1 MKHFLQFGYAIALTA
16 AAQSQILPPTVSNDA
31 ANFAKAAAYSARCDG
46 VSMIVML
53 NGATVFEDFQANYV
67 AASTSSSAW
76 HIWSGAK
83 TFWGPVA
90 ALAVH
95 EGLISSLDEKAS
107 DTITEWQSDPLKK
120 DITIRQLLGL
130 VAGLQVNYLGDP
142 PEAGIGPVPGFK
154 AIGAAA
160 VAAPGSIFAYSET
173 PFQCFGEVLR
183 RKLAAQSLPS
193 DPVSDYLIPKI
204 LTPIG
209 SAPSTWPTSGYG
221 QKWIPS
227 GCFFTARNWAKY
239 GELIRLGGNWGGT
252 QIIPQALLD
261 QCFVAGTPNPAYGM
275 SWWVDATT
283 ATPIS
288 GDMVKALGAGGQNLF
303 ISRSR
308 QLTVVRQC
316 GSNPFDTVSYARQ
329 AKFREMEFFKLLSA
343 GVNHTTDTDGDFIPD
358 ADDAFPANANDWV
371 DGDADGMGDDFE
383 WRIIRANTGDA
394 ITTLAHV
401 LPGDNFDGDARTNL
415 QEFQDGTDPTVV
427 SAVALV
433 LNTSVL
439 TVSEGGTAAFTVRLA
454 SAPAAS
460 VTVNVLRTSG
470 DADLSVSSGAALT
483 FTTANWNTPQS
494 VTLAAAQDVDTTP
507 GSAVFTLS
515 GSGIAS
521 TTLNATENDNDIPS
535 QVLPQVVLNSPLNF
549 AKAAL
554 YSAKCDGVSF
564 ILMLDGQIVH
574 EEYPTT
580 YASTAGPNTAWELF
594 SAGKSFWGPVA
605 ALAVHEGLL
614 SSLDEK
620 VADTITDW
628 QGVTWKQDITI
639 RQLLQLI
646 SGIEPNFTG
655 SPSGPSPTRPGYIAI
670 QTPAKYAPGTFFE
683 YGQTPTQVFG
693 EVLRRKLA
701 AQSLPSDPVTD
712 YLIPKILTPIG
723 GEPASWNVLSN
734 GERQLPSGGFFT
746 ARNWVKYA
754 ELMRLGGNWNGTQI
768 IPQALLDQCLTGSAT
783 QPLYGVSWWLDAVTG
798 TSLSGDMFKAL
809 GTGGQN
815 LFVSRSRTL
824 TVLRQATPNATDAVT
839 RARQTMFNESEFFK
853 LLGWGVNATTDSDG
867 DLIPDSKDAFPSN
880 PNDWVD
886 GDLDGMGDDFEWR
899 IVKANPGDAITT
911 ITQVNGSDDFDSDGK
926 TNLTEFLEG
935 GDPTA
940 ATPALIASASAV
952 TVPEGGTQT
961 FTVRLSVAPTATTTV
976 NVARTSGDA
985 DLSVSSGAAL
995 SFTTSNWA
1003 TPQTVTLAAAQDADS
1018 ANGSAVFTVSSSGLS
1033 SLNVTATEADNDSPL
1048 VVNASANFTNGFA
1061 PLPVQFNV
1069 TVSGGTPWPADTIWF
1084 DDALPPGAVLAS
1096 SGGDTWTGA
1105 WVSSDPSP
1113 KSGTLSHR
1121 SQNIAGDHRRWFTGA
1136 TTGMPVTAGES
1147 LVCWV
1152 YLDPVNPPRTLMLR
1166 WNDGDWLQGA
1176 YWGENLIAFGQDK
1189 TASRRYIGP
1198 LPPTGQWV
1206 RLAVPA
1212 SQVDLVGRTVTGMAF
1227 FLFDGRVTFDAA
1239 GKGASPDGLGGY
1251 SYAWSFGDGSSSTAQ
1266 NPAKTFANANVHAV
1280 TVTVTDSNGAT
1291 GQQTLPITVR
1301 PIPTAGTPGSA
1312 WLTHGKNYTPGTYDE
1327 NNVFMGGT
1335 EAMWV
1340 LGHKGKLF
1348 ASIGYAVDVPGTDP
1362 SPGAQMLRKDTANGP
1377 WVVDVNFGTNYLRAE
1392 GLISAVF
1399 TNDLNGTPLSP
1410 PANLLIAGPSDLA
1423 SPQITA
1429 FSRDD
1434 TTGTWTRMDF
1444 ATAYGGIR
1452 SFHVHRDSVT
1462 GVDCLFAGLNNG
1474 AVFRG
1479 RYDASLPGKI
1489 RWDST
1494 PEMTGTGLVVDR
1506 IMAFTTCN
1514 GVCYAARKINGAAQ
1528 PVTGGLYRRNDA
1540 TRTWSLVYRWPT
1552 TTLAQTEFLRGLTT
1566 VPDPLGGGHE
1576 IILGAFEV
1584 PGTIVRFDPTV
1595 SDPVNGIGVTTEL
1608 DIRAYFNAVM
1618 PGQIINQTGAAAA
1631 YNRFTPFTDPDTG
1644 ERVWL
1649 CGTWVSLQ
1657 NNTTPPNNGTF
1668 YLIRHRDGSY
1678 HHGYINDPLHPVPSG
1693 QQLTGCRDIEPS
1705 PFPEDAG
1712 RVLYLCG
1719 YDGGIGPSHNS
1730 AWIYRSTIPPAP
1742 KMSMQIIPLGGTNY
1756 RLDLDAPAAAH
1767 YQFEQSDDLQIW
1779 TPASAVQ
1786 FLPDGLG
1793 EMNLT
1798 LPGGTTRKFYRAK
1811 FATP

>member
-1 MKHFLQFGYAIALTA
+1 
-16 AAQSQILPPTVSNDA
+16 
-31 ANFAKAAAYSARCDG
+31 
-46 VSMIVML
+46 
-53 NGATVFEDFQANYV
+53 
-67 AASTSSSAW
+67 
-76 HIWSGAK
+76 
-83 TFWGPVA
+83 
-90 ALAVH
+90 
-95 EGLISSLDEKAS
+95 
-107 DTITEWQSDPLKK
+107 
-120 DITIRQLLGL
+120 
-130 VAGLQVNYLGDP
+130 
-142 PEAGIGPVPGFK
+142 
-154 AIGAAA
+154 
-160 VAAPGSIFAYSET
+160 
-173 PFQCFGEVLR
+173 
-183 RKLAAQSLPS
+183 
-193 DPVSDYLIPKI
+193 
-204 LTPIG
+204 
-209 SAPSTWPTSGYG
+209 
-221 QKWIPS
+221 
-227 GCFFTARNWAKY
+227 
-239 GELIRLGGNWGGT
+239 
-252 QIIPQALLD
+252 
-261 QCFVAGTPNPAYGM
+261 
-275 SWWVDATT
+275 
-283 ATPIS
+283 
-288 GDMVKALGAGGQNLF
+288 
-303 ISRSR
+303 
-308 QLTVVRQC
+308 
-316 GSNPFDTVSYARQ
+316 
-329 AKFREMEFFKLLSA
+329 
-343 GVNHTTDTDGDFIPD
+343 
-358 ADDAFPANANDWV
+358 
-371 DGDADGMGDDFE
+371 
-383 WRIIRANTGDA
+383 
-394 ITTLAHV
+394 
-401 LPGDNFDGDARTNL
+401 
-415 QEFQDGTDPTVV
+415 
-427 SAVALV
+427 
-433 LNTSVL
+433 
-439 TVSEGGTAAFTVRLA
+439 
-454 SAPAAS
+454 
-460 VTVNVLRTSG
+460 
-470 DADLSVSSGAALT
+470 
-483 FTTANWNTPQS
+483 
-494 VTLAAAQDVDTTP
+494 
-507 GSAVFTLS
+507 
-515 GSGIAS
+515 
-521 TTLNATENDNDIPS
+521 
-535 QVLPQVVLNSPLNF
+535 
-549 AKAAL
+549 
-554 YSAKCDGVSF
+554 
-564 ILMLDGQIVH
+564 
-574 EEYPTT
+574 
-580 YASTAGPNTAWELF
+580 

-620 VADTITDW
+620 VADTITEW

-655 SPSGPSPTRPGYIAI
+655 SPSGPSPTRPGSIAI

-701 AQSLPSDPVTD
+701 ARSLPNDPVTD

-723 GEPASWNVLSN
+723 GGPASWNVIEN

-746 ARNWVKYA
+746 ARNWVKYG

-768 IPQALLDQCLTGSAT
+768 IPQALLDQCLIGSAT

-824 TVLRQATPNATDAVT
+824 TVLRQCTPNATDAVT

-867 DLIPDSKDAFPSN
+867 DLIPDSKDAFPGN

-899 IVKANPGDAITT
+899 IVKANPADAITT
-911 ITQVNGSDDFDSDGK
+911 VTQVNGSDDFDSDGK

-940 ATPALIASASAV
+940 ATPALIASTSAV

-995 SFTTSNWA
+995 SFTNSNWA
-1003 TPQTVTLAAAQDADS
+1003 TPQTVTFAAAQDADS

-1105 WVSSDPSP
+1105 WVSSDPTP

-1121 SQNIAGDHRRWFTGA
+1121 SQNIAGDHRRWFSNA
-1136 TTGMPVTAGES
+1136 TTGMPVAAGES

-1176 YWGENLIAFGQDK
+1176 YWGENLIAFGQDN

-1227 FLFDGRVTFDAA
+1227 FLFDGRVSFDAA

-1251 SYAWSFGDGSSSTAQ
+1251 SYAWSFGDGTSSSAQ
-1266 NPAKTFANANVHAV
+1266 NPAKTFSNANVHAV
-1280 TVTVTDSNGAT
+1280 TVTVTDSTGAT
-1291 GQQTLPITVR
+1291 GQQILPITVR
-1301 PIPTAGTPGSA
+1301 PIPTAGTPSTS
-1312 WLTHGKNYTPGTYDE
+1312 WLTHGKNYTPGTYDA

-1340 LGHKGKLF
+1340 LGHKGKLY
-1348 ASIGYAVDVPGTDP
+1348 ANIGYAVDVPGTDP

-1377 WVVDVNFGTNYLRAE
+1377 WVVDVNFGANYLRAE

-1410 PANLLIAGPSDLA
+1410 PVNLLIAGPSDLV

-1452 SFHVHRDSVT
+1452 SFHLHRDSVA

-1528 PVTGGLYRRNDA
+1528 PVTGGLFRRDDA

-1566 VPDPLGGGHE
+1566 VPDPLDGGHE

-1678 HHGYINDPLHPVPSG
+1678 HHGYINDPLNPISAG

-1719 YDGGIGPSHNS
+1719 YDGGIGPSHNT

-1767 YQFEQSDDLQIW
+1767 YQFEQSDNLQIW

-1793 EMNLT
+1793 DMNLT